1 MKKFKYK
8 MLLAF
13 GVVLFLAFAGMGSY
27 NLYTNYQHNQ
37 QQVESYRTNQLEA
50 FDLRIKNEVNTAMSL
65 LQSAYSQYKLG
76 EISEAEAKELGTELL
91 KELRYGDAGYFWIDG
106 MDGELI
112 AHPMLPGEE
121 GSNRLDIQDPEGTYL
136 IQNIVSAATE
146 GESGGYSE
154 YMWEKPGEED
164 LVAKRTYSE
173 LFEPWNYIVSTGNY
187 TDEIDAL
194 TAQKEDEYNQKMER
208 DMWVGGGIV
217 AVLLL
222 LSAIIALLFSNRISR
237 KVTEMTEHV
246 NQVAN
251 KNLEVEDLST
261 RSHDEFGDLSR
272 AINQMTMNLRHMIGN
287 VSDAS
292 KHLSQQS
299 DELTH
304 SADEV
309 QQGSNQIVQTMEEL
323 STGVESQADYSTS
336 LAESTDKLVQRIQQ
350 AQEMGDSV
358 YGHSTHVVEMSQEG
372 RTMMKQSVEQMNTI
386 DEIVKNSVTKVK
398 GLDAQTKEITKIGSV
413 IKDIADQTNLLSLNA
428 AIEAAR
434 AGESGKGFAVVAEEV
449 RKLADQVAHSVVD
462 INQIVANIREE
473 STFVSD
479 SLTTGYEEVNK
490 GTQQINATEERFE
503 SIHTSV
509 SGMVDQIQQISANLT
524 EITEESSE
532 MNQSIAGIAA
542 LSEESAAGVQQV
554 TASAQQSN
562 SAMEEITSSTKKLS
576 QLSEDLNSQVNEFQ
590 WKEDAEPEQEEET
603 ADEHPPIDKAG

>member
-1 MKKFKYK
+1 
-8 MLLAF
+8 
-13 GVVLFLAFAGMGSY
+13 
-27 NLYTNYQHNQ
+27 
-37 QQVESYRTNQLEA
+37 
-50 FDLRIKNEVNTAMSL
+50 
-65 LQSAYSQYKLG
+65 
-76 EISEAEAKELGTELL
+76 
-91 KELRYGDAGYFWIDG
+91 
-106 MDGELI
+106 
-112 AHPMLPGEE
+112 
-121 GSNRLDIQDPEGTYL
+121 
-136 IQNIVSAATE
+136 
-146 GESGGYSE
+146 
-154 YMWEKPGEED
+154 
-164 LVAKRTYSE
+164 
-173 LFEPWNYIVSTGNY
+173 
-187 TDEIDAL
+187 
-194 TAQKEDEYNQKMER
+194 
-208 DMWVGGGIV
+208 
-217 AVLLL
+217 
-222 LSAIIALLFSNRISR
+222 
-237 KVTEMTEHV
+237 
-246 NQVAN
+246 
-251 KNLEVEDLST
+251 
-261 RSHDEFGDLSR
+261 
-272 AINQMTMNLRHMIGN
+272 
-287 VSDAS
+287 
-292 KHLSQQS
+292 
-299 DELTH
+299 
-304 SADEV
+304 
-309 QQGSNQIVQTMEEL
+309 
-323 STGVESQADYSTS
+323 
-336 LAESTDKLVQRIQQ
+336 
-350 AQEMGDSV
+350 SV

-372 RTMMKQSVEQMNTI
+372 RKMMKQSVEQMNTI
-386 DEIVKNSVTKVK
+386 DEIVKSSVTKVK

-473 STFVSD
+473 STYVSD
-479 SLTTGYEEVNK
+479 SLTTGYEEENK